1 MKVCSKILPFLS
13 PRTLLILSLASACFC
28 ETTLTPK
35 NEIKTVSSSPATQS
49 TPFIYSTLKT
59 AKPLASTVVQTTST
73 TKESI
78 KPTKTYK
85 ASESP
90 TTARHSTTKVY
101 TSTKGKAQNARRQ
114 KLNNSSS
121 ALGSTSPSAS
131 ANAAL
136 STGRFQERL
145 GAIDCD
151 LPVLPTKSRLW
162 RGNETHELNLPVTV
176 RLLNFYN
183 IGSKN

>member
-1 MKVCSKILPFLS
+1 MKVRSKMLIHLFSL
-13 PRTLLILSLASACFC
+13 RTALILSLASACFC
-28 ETTLTPK
+28 ETTLTP
-35 NEIKTVSSSPATQS
+35 NDEIKTESSSPATQS

-78 KPTKTYK
+78 KPTKAYK

-101 TSTKGKAQNARRQ
+101 TSTKGITQSTRRQ

-121 ALGSTSPSAS
+121 ALGGARASAS

-136 STGRFQERL
+136 SPARFQERL
-145 GAIDCD
+145 GAINCY
-151 LPVLPTKSRLW
+151 LPVLPSKSRLW

-176 RLLNFYN
+176 RLLNFSPHDY
-183 IGSKN
+183 

>member
-1 MKVCSKILPFLS
+1 MKVCSKILLFLS
-13 PRTLLILSLASACFC
+13 PRTALILSLASACFC
-28 ETTLTPK
+28 ETTPK
-35 NEIKTVSSSPATQS
+35 DETKTVSSSPATQS

-59 AKPLASTVVQTTST
+59 AKPLASTVVQTAST

-78 KPTKTYK
+78 KPTKAYK

-101 TSTKGKAQNARRQ
+101 TSTKGKAQSARRQ

-121 ALGSTSPSAS
+121 ALGSASASAS

-136 STGRFQERL
+136 SPARFQERL
-145 GAIDCD
+145 GALDCD
-151 LPVLPTKSRLW
+151 LPVLPSKSRLW

-176 RLLNFYN
+176 R
-183 IGSKN
+183 

>member
-1 MKVCSKILPFLS
+1 MKLRSKIYFLS
-13 PRTLLILSLASACFC
+13 PRTALILSLASACFC
-28 ETTLTPK
+28 ETTVTLK
-35 NEIKTVSSSPATQS
+35 DEIKTVSSSPATQS

-78 KPTKTYK
+78 KPTKAYK

-101 TSTKGKAQNARRQ
+101 TSTKGIKQSARRQ

-121 ALGSTSPSAS
+121 ALGGESAS
-131 ANAAL
+131 ARANAAL
-136 STGRFQERL
+136 SPARFQERL

-176 RLLNFYN
+176 RLLLY
-183 IGSKN
+183 